1 MIFILLHGLNLLL
14 GIASWILLAMC
25 FLLLLETLV
34 FVLGDRQGK
43 RANQF
48 IASTTRAA
56 IIIPAHDEALGLRA
70 TLEPLL
76 NLPYQV
82 IVVADNC
89 HDQTASIARSLGV
102 TVLERDDEVR
112 RGKGYAMDFGLDF
125 LAMTQPAEQME
136 VVVFLDADC
145 LVSRADVIR
154 LVEQVKIQQRPIQ
167 AKYLM
172 LAPKSANAK
181 QQVSAFA
188 FRFKN
193 HVRLAGLAQLGGAIV
208 LTGSGM
214 GFPWDSLRHMPLAS
228 GAIVEDMKLGI
239 DLAIAGQPVRFCQ
252 EVSVVSQ
259 LPQQQQ
265 AAHSQRKRWEHGHL
279 QSIGAYVPKLLRA
292 SLLQRRWDLFL
303 MAWDLCIPPLSLLV
317 MGWCL
322 TYGLI
327 VIVQFVAYRDTG
339 ESLASLPLWLNG
351 LWLNGLAGVCLAT
364 AIGLS
369 WLRVGQQELPLRN
382 LLRVPLYIAAKIPL
396 YLQFITH
403 PQRTWNRTERSRDE
417 PTLPQS

>member
-1 MIFILLHGLNLLL
+1 MIPVLLHGLNLVL

-25 FLLLLETLV
+25 FLLLLETLIFMV
-34 FVLGDRQGK
+34 GDRQGLHTDPT
-43 RANQF
+43 AF
-48 IASTTRAA
+48 PIASSTRAA
-56 IIIPAHDEALGLRA
+56 IIIPAHDEELGLQA

-76 NLPYQV
+76 NLPYRIV
-82 IVVADNC
+82 VVADNC
-89 HDQTASIARSLGV
+89 RDQTAAIARSLGV
-102 TVLERDDEVR
+102 TVLERQDEGR
-112 RGKGYAMDFGLDF
+112 RGKGYAMDFGMDF
-125 LAMTQPAEQME
+125 LATQPPDDQPA

-145 LVSRADVIR
+145 FISAAGVIQI
-154 LVEQVKIQQRPIQ
+154 VEQVKTRQRPVQ

-172 LAPKSANAK
+172 LAPKNANAK

-188 FRFKN
+188 FKFKN
-193 HVRLAGLAQLGGAIV
+193 YVRLAGLARLGGAIV

-214 GFPWDSLRHMPLAS
+214 GFPWNSLRHMQLAS

-239 DLAIAGQPVRFCQ
+239 DLAIAGQPVSFCT
-252 EVSVVSQ
+252 EVGVISQ

-317 MGWCL
+317 MVWCI
-322 TYGLI
+322 TFGLI
-327 VIVQFVAYRDTG
+327 ASVQLVEYLKAW
-339 ESLASLPLWLNG
+339 ESIALLPLWLNG
-351 LWLNGLAGVCLAT
+351 LWLTGLAGVFLAT

-369 WLRVGQQELPLRN
+369 WLRVGQQELPLHN
-382 LLRVPLYIAAKIPL
+382 LLRVPLYILAKFPL

-403 PQRTWNRTERSRDE
+403 PQRTWNRTER
-417 PTLPQS
+417 